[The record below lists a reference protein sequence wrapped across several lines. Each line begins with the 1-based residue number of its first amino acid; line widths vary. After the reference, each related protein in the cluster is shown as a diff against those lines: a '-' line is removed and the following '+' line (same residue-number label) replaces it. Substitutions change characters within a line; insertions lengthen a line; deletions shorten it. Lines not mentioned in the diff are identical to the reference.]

1 METVTRNFP
10 MIFLCIPD
18 SLKDRADCIGLTLLQ
33 TVMNMGQKC
42 YKIYVKPLESNKRW
56 WKPDRINLQR
66 GKERCKISTNWSMD
80 SMQFQSTPQQ
90 FFFCRNRL
98 VSSKVYMEMPKPWNS
113 QTSFIRDKD
122 EGLPLSDFIK
132 SYNFQDSMVLASGQ
146 T

>member
-1 METVTRNFP
+1 METVIRNFP

-66 GKERCKISTNWSMD
+66 ERGDVKSPQMD
-80 SMQFQSTPQQ
+80 LWIQCNSNEHPNN
-90 FFFCRNRL
+90 FFCRNRL

-113 QTSFIRDKD
+113 QNKFYK
-122 EGLPLSDFIK
+122 
-132 SYNFQDSMVLASGQ
+132 GQ
-146 T
+146 R

>member
-1 METVTRNFP
+1 
-10 MIFLCIPD
+10 
-18 SLKDRADCIGLTLLQ
+18 
-33 TVMNMGQKC
+33 
-42 YKIYVKPLESNKRW
+42 
-56 WKPDRINLQR
+56 
-66 GKERCKISTNWSMD
+66 MD